1 MRILEIIPQLGS
13 GGAERFTVDLCNE
26 LVKSNDVTLVV
37 FHSLE
42 KHGFYKNELSSGIKL
57 ISLNKRMGFDI
68 TIPFK
73 LMHIIIDQFPDIV
86 HTHIGGIDYAF
97 FSSLFYRKPNYFHT
111 IHSDAKKE
119 STGGI
124 KRIIR
129 KIAFK
134 THLFIPITISPS
146 SEKNFQDFYG
156 FKGHMIYNGRRVPK
170 VIEVDDAVKE
180 EFVEYKKR
188 GRVLTLLAR
197 FEPVKRHVLLA
208 KISKRLYEDG
218 YNFTLLMIGSQTNE
232 FIVDEVR
239 KIAPPNVILL
249 GQKHNPLAYLTMSDA
264 FCMCSE
270 YEGMPISL
278 IEAMAC
284 GAVPICTPVGGITDV
299 VRDGDN
305 GLLSEDI
312 TEEAYMKTLIK
323 FLKMTDE
330 ELAIFKERTIK
341 SSEPFSMEE
350 CSNKYIKLFRNYY
363 LRTRIKR
370 LS

>member
-1 MRILEIIPQLGS
+1 MKILEIIPQLGS

-57 ISLNKRMGFDI
+57 ISLNKRMGVDI

-73 LMHIIIDQFPDIV
+73 LLHIIIDQCPDIV

-97 FSSLFYRKPNYFHT
+97 LSSFFYRKPKYFHT

-129 KIAFK
+129 KISFK
-134 THLFIPITISPS
+134 TRLFTPITISPS
-146 SEKNFQDFYG
+146 SEKSFQDFYG

-180 EFVEYKKR
+180 EFIEYKKR

-197 FEPVKRHVLLA
+197 FVPVKRHLLIA
-208 KISKRLYEDG
+208 KIAKRLYDNG
-218 YNFTLLMIGSQTNE
+218 YNFTLLMIGNQTFE
-232 FIVDEVR
+232 SIAEEVKR
-239 KIAPPNVILL
+239 IAPPNVYLL
-249 GQKHNPLAYLTMSDA
+249 GQKQNPLAYLSMSDA
-264 FCMCSE
+264 YCLCSE

-305 GLLSEDI
+305 GLLSEDL
-312 TEEAYMKTLIK
+312 TEETYMKALVK
-323 FLKMTDE
+323 FLQMSDE
-330 ELAIFKERTIK
+330 ELNCLKNRTIK
-341 SSEPFSMEE
+341 SSEPFKMEE
-350 CSNKYIKLFRNYY
+350 CADKYIKLFKIN
-363 LRTRIKR
+363 TGIVC
-370 LS
+370 